1 MKETKNSAF
10 EIRKCKSGF
19 IAVRVH
25 YSIDPKLWPAER
37 IASIKSAIP
46 GWRWQ
51 KEYEI
56 DFNARGGQK
65 VYDCFDPLI
74 HVGIPEIDIDA
85 CPRYKVIDHG
95 RRNPTACLWWA
106 EDRKSKI
113 IFFYREYY
121 QPNAT
126 IAEHSRNI
134 LALERKNET
143 RMTLIDPS
151 THKRLDTS
159 STTIADEYT
168 RYGIKTVAADN
179 NLSAGIEEVSSA
191 LLASLARW
199 SIENHTIHN
208 YFEQRLIN
216 KQRLFVIAEQRAV
229 YFHPSMTNTI
239 RELTQLSWEQSAD
252 NDANKPLCER
262 IVNVDDHAADCVR
275 YALLRPRIRQHGI
288 RAKNIKRI

>member
-1 MKETKNSAF
+1 MNGL

-25 YSIDPKLWPAER
+25 YSVDPQLWPAER
-37 IASIKSAIP
+37 IAAVRSAIP

-56 DFNARGGQK
+56 DFSARGGEK
-65 VYDCFDPLI
+65 VYDCFDSII
-74 HVGIPEIDIDA
+74 HVSIPDIDIDA
-85 CPRYKVIDHG
+85 LPRYKVIDHG

-106 EDRKSKI
+106 EDRKAKI
-113 IFFYREYY
+113 VFFYREYY
-121 QPNAT
+121 KPDAT
-126 IAEHSRNI
+126 IAEHCRNI
-134 LALERKNET
+134 LALEKSNET

-159 STTIADEYT
+159 ATTIADEYA
-168 RYGIKTVAADN
+168 RYGIRTVPADN
-179 NLSAGIEEVSSA
+179 NLSAGIEEVTA
-191 LLASLARW
+191 GLLATLARW
-199 SIENHTIHN
+199 SLENHTIHS
-208 YFEQRLIN
+208 YFEQRLFN
-216 KQRLFVIAEQRAV
+216 KQRLFSIAQQRAI

-239 RELTQLSWEQSAD
+239 RELTQLSWDQSTD

-262 IVNVDDHAADCVR
+262 ISNIDDHAADCVR
-275 YALLRPRIRQHGI
+275 YAMLRPRIRMRGV